1 MMYNNINDPYYNPN
15 RKIKFLIM
23 FDDMIA
29 DIITNKKFAAIIK

>member
-1 MMYNNINDPYYNPN
+1 MMYNNINDDNPN

-29 DIITNKKFAAIIK
+29 DIISNKKFAAIIK